1 MFNDAS
7 GFSAIYIACG
17 YTDLRL
23 GIDGLSR
30 LVENRYG
37 IEPFQTNTLFLFC
50 GRRTD
55 WIKGLVWE
63 QDGFLLLYKRLE
75 KGRFQWPRNEQDVRA
90 MSEQQ
95 FRWLMEGLTL
105 EPKQKVHRVKPSRSG

>member
-30 LVENRYG
+30 LVENQYD
-37 IEPFQTNTLFLFC
+37 IDPFQTNTLFLFC
-50 GRRTD
+50 GRKTD
-55 WIKGLVWE
+55 RIKGLVWE
-63 QDGFLLLYKRLE
+63 KDGFLLLYKRLE
-75 KGRFQWPRNEQDVRA
+75 KGSFQWPRNEQEVRA

-105 EPKQKVHRVKPSRSG
+105 EPKQKVHQVRPRRSG